1 MNLDRLKD
9 KTILLLGKSR
19 AFSEEE
25 FASQLQ
31 FHHISLAKE
40 PNDEVQFI
48 LEGRMMTPYEQNL
61 SE

>member
-31 FHHISLAKE
+31 FHHISLAK
-40 PNDEVQFI
+40 
-48 LEGRMMTPYEQNL
+48 
-61 SE
+61 